1 MSKLAVQAGPEKR
14 SVARYVRLCFFS
26 VTGKSIPQ
34 NYACAATCLTCQ
46 SRVNMVHCKFV
57 IPLVHLL
64 TLNYI
69 THFLAHNIAKHC
81 ADPS

>member
-14 SVARYVRLCFFS
+14 AVARYVRLCFFS

-46 SRVNMVHCKFV
+46 SRVKYSRISNRIQINVMLSLSKHLYRFV
-57 IPLVHLL
+57 
-64 TLNYI
+64 
-69 THFLAHNIAKHC
+69 
-81 ADPS
+81 

>member
-26 VTGKSIPQ
+26 VTGKFIPQ

-46 SRVNMVHCKFV
+46 SRVKLHQNGFFYQKVNATGAHFD
-57 IPLVHLL
+57 ILVEDG
-64 TLNYI
+64 
-69 THFLAHNIAKHC
+69 HFNF
-81 ADPS
+81 PSET

>member
-14 SVARYVRLCFFS
+14 AVARYVRLCFFS

-46 SRVNMVHCKFV
+46 SRAKKSKGIVLPFQNVMLSLSKHLYHFV
-57 IPLVHLL
+57 
-64 TLNYI
+64 
-69 THFLAHNIAKHC
+69 
-81 ADPS
+81 